1 MGRGGHGD
9 DEGTPYDQTLDELDF
24 LRSACAAA
32 QRGQLDK
39 LAALLARRGAAA
51 ALGGGAVGGRGYTP
65 LHYAAREGHL
75 ECARILL
82 DAGACAACAAAA
94 ANHVASGLLLSC
106 ARRRRSGQ
114 RVHRRGRRHG
124 AAPRSF
130 HRPR

>member
-94 ANHVASGLLLSC
+94 AIHVANGLRLSC

-114 RVHRRGRRHG
+114 RVHRRRRRHG
-124 AAPRSF
+124 AAPRSL